1 MRLSPYTFCLL
12 ALVPTSAY
20 SAGDSAATSD
30 EAPSQGTILVME
42 CQGLSFVVE
51 LKQEEA
57 WLFLPDYSGSIPQ
70 VPSASGSKYEGN
82 NITFWSKGEE
92 ASLDYGKNSYRDC
105 RNNPA
110 LAVWEAAKL
119 RGVDFRGVGNEP
131 GWVLETQ
138 GDSLSLKADY
148 GETHYQFTGA
158 TEHTDS
164 AAGQTILR
172 AANDADT
179 IEITLEHKA
188 CQDTMADA
196 SYETTV
202 SIQLG
207 DRTLQGCGKALH

>member
-1 MRLSPYTFCLL
+1 MRLSPFTICLL

-20 SAGDSAATSD
+20 TACEADATAD
-30 EAPSQGTILVME
+30 EEPSQGTVLVME
-42 CQGLSFVVE
+42 CKGLSFVVE
-51 LKQEEA
+51 LKDEEA
-57 WLFLPDYSGSIPQ
+57 WLFLPDFSGSIPQ
-70 VPSASGSKYEGN
+70 VPSASGNKYEGN

-105 RNNPA
+105 RNNRA

-131 GWVLETQ
+131 AWVLEIQ
-138 GDSLSLKADY
+138 GDSLSLEADY
-148 GETHYQFTGA
+148 GETHYRFTGA
-158 TEHTDS
+158 NEHTDS
-164 AAGQTILR
+164 AAGQTIFR
-172 AANDADT
+172 ASTDGVT
-179 IEITLEHKA
+179 IEVTLEHKT